1 MFLEDGDWNSA
12 NEYCEKVLDM
22 DSEDPSAYLGKLLSE
37 LGDNECGQCEV
48 SGWSGIKLP
57 ENG

>member
-22 DSEDPSAYLGKLLSE
+22 DPEDPSAYLGKLLSE
-37 LGDNECGQCEV
+37 LGDNEYGQCEG